1 MGGSSSHSV
10 SETIKKNQ
18 EYISEM
24 NKIKV
29 RDLWIY
35 RNFASIINGQT
46 VLTSFDFITSHVI
59 RRRIHNTNF
68 NLYDAGF

>member
-1 MGGSSSHSV
+1 MGNSSSHSV

-29 RDLWIY
+29 RDNDLWINV
-35 RNFASIINGQT
+35 NF
-46 VLTSFDFITSHVI
+46 DVI
-59 RRRIHNTNF
+59 
-68 NLYDAGF
+68 

>member
-1 MGGSSSHSV
+1 MGNSSSHSV

-29 RDLWIY
+29 RDCCRWI
-35 RNFASIINGQT
+35 NVHSQLHI
-46 VLTSFDFITSHVI
+46 
-59 RRRIHNTNF
+59 
-68 NLYDAGF
+68 

>member
-18 EYISEM
+18 EYISDM

-29 RDLWIY
+29 RDNRLIVWLDVSKILIM
-35 RNFASIINGQT
+35 RKSIP
-46 VLTSFDFITSHVI
+46 FDLFDK
-59 RRRIHNTNF
+59 
-68 NLYDAGF
+68 LML

>member
-18 EYISEM
+18 EYISDM

-29 RDLWIY
+29 RDKRLMVGHNRSFNYKKI
-35 RNFASIINGQT
+35 NSIRCR
-46 VLTSFDFITSHVI
+46 VMKLFSLFDKFM
-59 RRRIHNTNF
+59 
-68 NLYDAGF
+68 L